1 MRKWSLA
8 SRLLTGQL
16 AFLVCLAAGLS
27 WALFLQAE
35 RDSHQE
41 SADRMLAVAETVA
54 ADPFV
59 LESVAAPDPSSVLQ
73 PYARAVMD
81 AASIDFLTIMSPDR
95 TRLTHRTE
103 HEIGKPY
110 RGSVEQALA
119 GESFSETFEGT
130 LGPSIRAIV
139 PVLDSDGEVTA
150 LVAAGI
156 TVDRVAIARNA
167 QLPAVFL
174 ISLGALACGTLAA
187 YLLSRYLRRT
197 TRGRRPAELRGMF
210 AFYDSALHSLR
221 EGLLLLDNDG
231 ALTLYNHRAAALL
244 GLAPG
249 DSGSPRDPGTLGL
262 PGPLADLLRS
272 GRTAEDEFH
281 FARDRILVV
290 NQSPV
295 LGPEEHDGARRRLA
309 GRRLAGR
316 RLAGRRSFEG
326 RQPGGTARAPRLGT
340 VTTLRDHTDIAALT
354 GELQSMRTLTDA
366 LQAQAHEHANRLH
379 TLVSLI
385 ELNRHV
391 DALEF
396 ATRDLEQSQQLA
408 DDVVGAVGEPA
419 LAALLAAKAAQARE
433 RGISLAVDL
442 DQARFEG
449 PLAVDAGELVTIVGN
464 LVDNA
469 FDAVQGTPRPSVDV
483 LVALVAG
490 GERGTLRIQ
499 VQDNGPGIPPA
510 DAEQVFDQGFSTKDP
525 RVLLPSGTGA
535 TGRGIGLPLV
545 RQAVLRLNGSLQL
558 DPGGAAGHGARFT
571 VLLPLPS
578 SSSPAFSPA
587 PDAPGLGGR

>member
-1 MRKWSLA
+1 M
-8 SRLLTGQL
+8 
-16 AFLVCLAAGLS
+16 
-27 WALFLQAE
+27 
-35 RDSHQE
+35 
-41 SADRMLAVAETVA
+41 
-54 ADPFV
+54 
-59 LESVAAPDPSSVLQ
+59 
-73 PYARAVMD
+73 
-81 AASIDFLTIMSPDR
+81 
-95 TRLTHRTE
+95 
-103 HEIGKPY
+103 
-110 RGSVEQALA
+110 
-119 GESFSETFEGT
+119 
-130 LGPSIRAIV
+130 
-139 PVLDSDGEVTA
+139 
-150 LVAAGI
+150 
-156 TVDRVAIARNA
+156 
-167 QLPAVFL
+167 
-174 ISLGALACGTLAA
+174 
-187 YLLSRYLRRT
+187 
-197 TRGRRPAELRGMF
+197 
-210 AFYDSALHSLR
+210 
-221 EGLLLLDNDG
+221 
-231 ALTLYNHRAAALL
+231 
-244 GLAPG
+244 
-249 DSGSPRDPGTLGL
+249 
-262 PGPLADLLRS
+262 
-272 GRTAEDEFH
+272 
-281 FARDRILVV
+281 
-290 NQSPV
+290 
-295 LGPEEHDGARRRLA
+295 
-309 GRRLAGR
+309 
-316 RLAGRRSFEG
+316 
-326 RQPGGTARAPRLGT
+326 
-340 VTTLRDHTDIAALT
+340 TTLRDHTDIAALT